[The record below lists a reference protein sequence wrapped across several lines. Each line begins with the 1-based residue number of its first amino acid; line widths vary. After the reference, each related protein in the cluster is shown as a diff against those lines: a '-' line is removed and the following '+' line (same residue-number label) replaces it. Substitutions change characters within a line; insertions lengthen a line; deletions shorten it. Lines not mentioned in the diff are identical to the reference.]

1 VGDLKERERWD
12 DYMQYYEEAINNT
25 STDYALLVCFPDD
38 KKCAVILWVK
48 SFGKKCRNTDI
59 QTPEM
64 DDKIEN
70 IELYKE
76 MLAKN
81 KKCSEIQSIFFY

>member
-1 VGDLKERERWD
+1 
-12 DYMQYYEEAINNT
+12 
-25 STDYALLVCFPDD
+25 
-38 KKCAVILWVK
+38 LWVK

-59 QTPEM
+59 QMPPEM
-64 DDKIEN
+64 DDKIEKN

-81 KKCSEIQSIFFY
+81 KKCSEIQSIFFLIQNCIIVENG

>member
-12 DYMQYYEEAINNT
+12 DYMQYYEEAINNFYRLRPWYVILPT
-25 STDYALLVCFPDD
+25 I

-48 SFGKKCRNTDI
+48 SFGRNAETLI
-59 QTPEM
+59 FKRLKWM
-64 DDKIEN
+64 RKLKN

-76 MLAKN
+76 MLAK
-81 KKCSEIQSIFFY
+81 E